1 MTYTVEEIKELLYK
15 AYDIDEEYA
24 DDELGAFLNGK
35 WLSIKNILEVLE
47 RGY

>member
-1 MTYTVEEIKELLYK
+1 MTLEEIKKALYE
-15 AYDIDEEYA
+15 AYDIEEGYS

-47 RGY
+47 EAM